1 MSETLE
7 QVLADARGELP
18 LLRKR
23 KAGWDPDAIAEF
35 LDRVAAATEDFRR
48 FISEDDARLQS
59 GKSVAWLRAR
69 HAEWMEAGNAECR
82 GRKRYYRAMVI
93 PRRPDLAA
101 AREAGRRG
109 DPSISRGASS
119 AA

>member
-18 LLRKR
+18 LLRRR
-23 KAGWDPDAIAEF
+23 KASWDPDAIGEF
-35 LDRVAAATEDFRR
+35 LDRVASATEDFRR

-69 HAEWMEAGNAECR
+69 FNEWVDSGNAEKR
-82 GRKRYYRAMVI
+82 GRKRYYRACII
-93 PRRPDLAA
+93 PRRPDLEA
-101 AREAGRRG
+101 ARAAGRRG
-109 DPSISRGASS
+109 DSN